1 MQFNAFVAISR
12 IDLSAAINVL
22 GGESIDSIPFAEVAR
37 LVCATYAPKNAIKSI
52 SCSDEQYPALKALS
66 RKNAHRLRITLRK
79 HAGRE

>member
-37 LVCATYAPKNAIKSI
+37 LVCAKHAPKNAIKWI
-52 SCSDEQYPALKALS
+52 SCSDEQYSAWKRCLEKMRIGCALHYA
-66 RKNAHRLRITLRK
+66 NT
-79 HAGRE
+79 GRE